1 MIAAGITAVGLVD
14 YGRKAWMGVKAV
26 RQTSNMVNKYRRAPE
41 EMRFTFQLCACLL
54 EALPVAE
61 ALATRYRSLA
71 IVGTAV
77 QMARNAVQ
85 QATSLFAD
93 DSVEDTDD
101 GWAEFMKAGRKYE
114 SVQQLQSRLAL
125 AISSLQ
131 LALAA
136 IQASG
141 LNSAIAS
148 PVAES
153 PSSRGVCGFAASPF
167 AYIPEAFDTA
177 QSTFQQMEM
186 GRTRS
191 ILLCGGDLWQRGVVG
206 KATGGKS
213 RGKAASTAV
222 DAMRLL
228 FTTRVHLHRGSR
240 KRDSTGAPLDV
251 DNDDSNDDD
260 LDADEDEDGGE
271 LAAIATPDK
280 DGSSDSLALWFVGN
294 GRGTEEEGEASSD
307 GMEENERVL
316 ILDET
321 VRFRRLW
328 SHELAGEMGEK
339 EGGSFLGLVGGAHV
353 LCYEFTPSS
362 HYAPNKPPTRAAA
375 TTPLVLTFQMEV
387 SASGSGGRLSAE
399 SFEALLYLAL
409 STLRPAAPTPSAG
422 RSRTSLA
429 TPQRVPLASAYDP
442 DDPARFL
449 SEMSKHVGPFVG
461 LPGAKGSAAG
471 KEPKGRGGGAGDESE
486 ILTPKMRTLGLS

>member
-1 MIAAGITAVGLVD
+1 MALLRHLLRTFQKRSTRRSRPFSKWKWVG
-14 YGRKAWMGVKAV
+14 
-26 RQTSNMVNKYRRAPE
+26 RAPY
-41 EMRFTFQLCACLL
+41 CSA
-54 EALPVAE
+54 A
-61 ALATRYRSLA
+61 A
-71 IVGTAV
+71 ICG
-77 QMARNAVQ
+77 
-85 QATSLFAD
+85 
-93 DSVEDTDD
+93 SVEW
-101 GWAEFMKAGRKYE
+101 WAKPP
-114 SVQQLQSRLAL
+114 
-125 AISSLQ
+125 
-131 LALAA
+131 AA
-136 IQASG
+136 
-141 LNSAIAS
+141 
-148 PVAES
+148 
-153 PSSRGVCGFAASPF
+153 
-167 AYIPEAFDTA
+167 
-177 QSTFQQMEM
+177 
-186 GRTRS
+186 
-191 ILLCGGDLWQRGVVG
+191 
-206 KATGGKS
+206 S

-280 DGSSDSLALWFVGN
+280 DGSSDSLASLVCRERTRH
-294 GRGTEEEGEASSD
+294 RGGGEASSD